1 MKILVI
7 GQYCWGK
14 GDTEEE
20 AKLKARRSGGKEGIR
35 RYARLRSVGR
45 DLGG

>member
-7 GQYCWGK
+7 GSYCWGK

-20 AKLKARRSGGKEGIR
+20 AKLKARNKAAEKG
-35 RYARLRSVGR
+35 
-45 DLGG
+45 